1 MTPDKF
7 FEECKKNGI
16 GLTPNEQAKLRG
28 LLRPGSGK
36 LSKDMGAS
44 FEKASFF
51 ELACQIGDEVG
62 AIAGWLDQK
71 QQEQE
76 AKELEKAK
84 RQAVAL
90 KKEGTA
96 PAETKS
102 EEVPKKIQDTAAE
115 EKIET
120 AKAPATTAEIPAREP
135 SAEAPQKKGRK
146 LQSDFEY
153 SSFFGQRAAANNESA
168 KETRRKI
175 ATLKREKDYLSR
187 NMAMYK
193 RDFATLSTINKYG
206 KYSGFSVSADG
217 IDASGNM
224 AQVIHAAVSLLVKEI
239 KSNGDELLL
248 KKIMEA
254 QEAVTRE
261 TEEIDK
267 KIEKLER
274 QLYQQ

>member
-1 MTPDKF
+1 
-7 FEECKKNGI
+7 
-16 GLTPNEQAKLRG
+16 
-28 LLRPGSGK
+28 
-36 LSKDMGAS
+36 
-44 FEKASFF
+44 
-51 ELACQIGDEVG
+51 
-62 AIAGWLDQK
+62 
-71 QQEQE
+71 
-76 AKELEKAK
+76 
-84 RQAVAL
+84 
-90 KKEGTA
+90 
-96 PAETKS
+96 
-102 EEVPKKIQDTAAE
+102 
-115 EKIET
+115 
-120 AKAPATTAEIPAREP
+120 
-135 SAEAPQKKGRK
+135 
-146 LQSDFEY
+146 
-153 SSFFGQRAAANNESA
+153 
-168 KETRRKI
+168 
-175 ATLKREKDYLSR
+175 
-187 NMAMYK
+187 MAMYK